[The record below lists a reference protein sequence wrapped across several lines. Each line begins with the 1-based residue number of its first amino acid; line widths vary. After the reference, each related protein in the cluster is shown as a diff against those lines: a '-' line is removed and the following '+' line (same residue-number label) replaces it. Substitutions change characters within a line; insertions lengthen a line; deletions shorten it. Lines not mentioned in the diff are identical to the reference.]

1 MILQVAHAIEW
12 DDMEIESVGDQIKS
26 RREAL
31 GMTRRDLA
39 ERAGVDRGRLGKI
52 EDGTANAP
60 RSSTIGLILRTLD
73 ALEEELGEDGSDYV
87 TITVDLPGELSGKV
101 TVKGRPDG
109 VAEAVAD
116 LLRRM
121 ERQDSP

>member
-1 MILQVAHAIEW
+1 MIAQETRAVEC
-12 DDMEIESVGDQIKS
+12 DDMEMESIGEQIKG
-26 RREAL
+26 RRENL
-31 GMTRRDLA
+31 GMTRSALA
-39 ERAGVDRGRLGKI
+39 DRAGVDRGRLGKI
-52 EDGTANAP
+52 EDGTAGNP

-73 ALEEELGEDGSDYV
+73 DLEEEVGEDGSDYV

-121 ERQDSP
+121 DRQDS

>member
-1 MILQVAHAIEW
+1 
-12 DDMEIESVGDQIKS
+12 MELESVGEQIKA

-31 GMTRRDLA
+31 GMTRSALA
-39 ERAGVDRGRLGKI
+39 ERAQVDRGRLGKI
-52 EDGTANAP
+52 EDGTAGSP

-73 ALEEELGEDGSDYV
+73 DLEEEFGEDGTDYV
-87 TITVDLPGELSGKV
+87 TITVDLPGEMAGRV

-121 ERQDSP
+121 DRAGQESP